1 MTNFVTVGAL
11 PDIRQLQVLEGRGR
25 RKLRIMHEVTPHW
38 KSLAIA
44 LGFDGPG
51 IEIIN
56 QRALRDPEE
65 ACREMFVRWLDGDND
80 LEPVTWD
87 ALVQCLIHAG
97 LVDVADNLK
106 ECLVIS
112 RQAHN

>member
-1 MTNFVTVGAL
+1 MVTAGEQPYL
-11 PDIRQLQVLEGRGR
+11 RQLQMLEGCGG

-38 KSLAIA
+38 KKLAIA
-44 LGFDGPG
+44 LGFDRPE

-56 QRALRDPEE
+56 QKALRDPEE
-65 ACREMFVRWLDGDND
+65 ACREMFGRWLDGDSD

-87 ALVQCLIHAG
+87 ALIQCLIHAG

-106 ECLVIS
+106 ECLAIS
-112 RQAHN
+112 RQTHN